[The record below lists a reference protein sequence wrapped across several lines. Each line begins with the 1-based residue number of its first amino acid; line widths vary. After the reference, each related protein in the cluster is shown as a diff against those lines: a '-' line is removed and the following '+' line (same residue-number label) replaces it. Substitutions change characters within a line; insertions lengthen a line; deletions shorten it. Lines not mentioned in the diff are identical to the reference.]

1 SLPDN
6 QCIHR
11 WNNEQT
17 LISGAKGHHHVSG
30 RVLGDANTCPLR
42 TLPLQ
47 VEHSFHVILL
57 PIRCLPIQPKR
68 EAICRVCW
76 RAGKCLAQRSEEHTS
91 ELQSLAYIVC
101 RLLL

>member
-1 SLPDN
+1 MRPILFHSKSIPATKRQPQEERVSESCVRSLPDN

-17 LISGAKGHHHVSG
+17 LITRAECHHHVSG

-68 EAICRVCW
+68 EAI
-76 RAGKCLAQRSEEHTS
+76 
-91 ELQSLAYIVC
+91 
-101 RLLL
+101 